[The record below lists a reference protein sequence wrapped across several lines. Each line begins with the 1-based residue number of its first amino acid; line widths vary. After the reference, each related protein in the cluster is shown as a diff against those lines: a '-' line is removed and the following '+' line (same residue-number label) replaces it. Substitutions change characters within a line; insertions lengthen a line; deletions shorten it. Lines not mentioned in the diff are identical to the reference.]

1 MAFWEDQDSQ
11 LRNSSKKSFMADSE
25 SDISSLPT
33 DDTVAIG
40 SDCLTIDTSDVYI
53 LDSTKT
59 WVKLGG

>member
-11 LRNSSKKSFMADSE
+11 LKSSKKKSFVADSA

-33 DDTVAIG
+33 DDSVAIG
-40 SDCLTIDTSDVYI
+40 SDCLVIATSDVYI

-59 WVKLGG
+59 WSKLGG

>member
-11 LRNSSKKSFMADSE
+11 LKSSKKKSFVADSA

-33 DDTVAIG
+33 DDSVAIG
-40 SDCLTIDTSDVYI
+40 SDCLTIDTADVYI

>member
-11 LRNSSKKSFMADSE
+11 LRNSTKKSFMADSA

-33 DDTVAIG
+33 DDSVAIG

>member
-11 LRNSSKKSFMADSE
+11 LKNQSKKSFVADSE

-40 SDCLTIDTSDVYI
+40 SDCLVIDTGDVYI

-59 WVKLGG
+59 WAKLGG

>member
-11 LRNSSKKSFMADSE
+11 LKSSKKKSFVADSA

-33 DDTVAIG
+33 DDSVAIG
-40 SDCLTIDTSDVYI
+40 SDCLVIATSDVYI